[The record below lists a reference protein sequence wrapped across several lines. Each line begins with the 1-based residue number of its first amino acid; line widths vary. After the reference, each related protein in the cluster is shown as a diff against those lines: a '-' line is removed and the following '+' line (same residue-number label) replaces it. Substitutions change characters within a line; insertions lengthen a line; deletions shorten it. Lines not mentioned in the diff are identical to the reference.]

1 MRSPLSFRNRA
12 RRMQPRTSPLRPS
25 LLLLGVVIGIILGAV
40 YGFWIDPVKITDA
53 LPSALRAEA
62 KDQYVMLVASAYMQ
76 DRNLDRAKQRLAPLG
91 DAARAVITTAQ
102 KLVAQGKDPGA
113 LVTLATI
120 LTGAAVP
127 TTQATAI
134 TAASP
139 VKPPT
144 PTSRVTPSPTVALTS
159 AATSSLIPS
168 ADFKLITNEKYCN
181 DVERKP
187 LIIVDTIDENSKP
200 LAAVRVTIKWA
211 DGQDGFVTGLKP
223 EISTS
228 YGDFLMQVGTT
239 YSVQVGSRTPPVTG
253 ISTSTCVSSRSIPY
267 PGATRLVFK
276 REK

>member
-1 MRSPLSFRNRA
+1 MMRSPSSFRNRA
-12 RRMQPRTSPLRPS
+12 RRMQPRSSPLRPS
-25 LLLLGVVIGIILGAV
+25 LLLLGVFIGVVLGAV

-53 LPSALRAEA
+53 LPSALRNDA
-62 KDQYVMLVASAYMQ
+62 KDYYVMLVASAYMQ
-76 DRNLDRAKQRLAPLG
+76 DRNLDRAKQRLAPFG

-102 KLVAQGKDPGA
+102 RLVAQGKDPGA
-113 LVTLATI
+113 VVTLATI
-120 LTGAAVP
+120 LTGATAP

-134 TAASP
+134 TAATS

-144 PTSRVTPSPTVALTS
+144 PTSRVTLSPTAALTS
-159 AATSSLIPS
+159 AATSSPS

-181 DVERKP
+181 DVERRP
-187 LIIVDTIDENSKP
+187 LIIVDTVDENSKT
-200 LAAVRVTIKWA
+200 LAGVRVTIKWA

-223 EISTS
+223 EISNS

-253 ISTSTCVSSRSIPY
+253 IGTSTCVSSRNIPY

>member
-1 MRSPLSFRNRA
+1 MRSPSSFRNRA
-12 RRMQPRTSPLRPS
+12 RRIQSRSSPLRPS
-25 LLLLGVVIGIILGAV
+25 LLLLGIVIGIILGAI
-40 YGFWIDPVKITDA
+40 YGFWIDPVKITEA
-53 LPSALRAEA
+53 LPSALRSEA
-62 KDQYVMLVASAYMQ
+62 KDQYVILVASAYMQ

-91 DAARAVITTAQ
+91 DPARAVITTAQ

-120 LTGAAVP
+120 LTGVAAP

-134 TAASP
+134 TAATL
-139 VKPPT
+139 VKTST
-144 PTSRVTPSPTVALTS
+144 PTSRVTSPPTAALTS
-159 AATSSLIPS
+159 AATSSLTPS

-187 LIIVDTIDENSKP
+187 LIIVDTVDENSKP
-200 LAAVRVTIKWA
+200 LAGVRVTITWA

-223 EISTS
+223 EISNS

-253 ISTSTCVSSRSIPY
+253 IGTSTCVSSRNIPF